1 MLALARPGNP
11 IPPVND
17 HCFGVSKLGIR
28 FHNHL
33 AFRFQ
38 IFIIH
43 VNVLYTMFPP
53 ASCEHLVSN
62 PHERT
67 RRILNIIQKIGWQIP
82 CLSHLFPRL
91 RRDICQLGTN
101 VSEASNETVICLCRG
116 LLHTKAMLALGGSPL
131 HARYRQRFPRHARC
145 RQEALDHPDEA
156 GGRTDWHPGGCVSV
170 LVHRNLAGRFTPP
183 CIYVRGMVSGAG
195 SISLTWA
202 LGWAIRS
209 GATSAPAM
217 SESSS
222 NPSHKT
228 TCDRL
233 QAQRPGGL
241 PSMVGAKIFGRSP
254 RTHRGYR
261 ARSEVV
267 KAFLPPIAPRR
278 TERSALDA

>member
-1 MLALARPGNP
+1 MCGLVHCLVFDRRLRSHCTYFWSNAIIHPNVTEMLALARPGNP

-183 CIYVRGMVSGAG
+183 CITPRGGRTGG
-195 SISLTWA
+195 SARSIPPSRRRPKRREP
-202 LGWAIRS
+202 RS
-209 GATSAPAM
+209 GSLM
-217 SESSS
+217 
-222 NPSHKT
+222 
-228 TCDRL
+228 
-233 QAQRPGGL
+233 RPGSVRTTMRA
-241 PSMVGAKIFGRSP
+241 PPGRP
-254 RTHRGYR
+254 W
-261 ARSEVV
+261 AR
-267 KAFLPPIAPRR
+267 PRR
-278 TERSALDA
+278 